1 MDKEG
6 EGEEEIV
13 EKMDER
19 ELKEERERKEIKSK
33 KEKKSEKEIK
43 SKKEEKGEE
52 DPDLEQ
58 KRKYIDA
65 LNLYYS
71 LKNNYEINKDKIKST
86 IKNREDL
93 SWKEKRAE
101 YLKLKPKCVS
111 CSRPVGTLFNTSI
124 ENDER
129 HLIALCGD
137 RVSPCLLNIN
147 INVGVTYYLE
157 DQIRD
162 DEEEINKYKIPYEI
176 IYSSINKND
185 LLFGYIKSEVAVERF
200 DSIQEKIISTTKL
213 YNYTLEIYQN
223 ITDNFKKKEEIENLQ
238 VEIYRDINHLQHI
251 IHEYEMSQNTQFCK
265 DALDLYIETLI
276 PKIIQKNHKMFAS
289 VFVDYDEDEKKFN
302 FIQKKF
308 SIEDLEANMSK
319 DGETVI
325 SLKQGIETV
334 KKSKLKPNPSIG
346 PAIPELGKKIKMK
359 IPKIKK
365 IKKQLVFE
373 EEEKAKLDDD
383 EEEQIGGNKYNFDE
397 DLDEKLDL
405 DLNEDKDLD
414 EDDDEEDYKPRI
426 TIHY

>member
-1 MDKEG
+1 MDKGGDE
-6 EGEEEIV
+6 EKEEIV

-19 ELKEERERKEIKSK
+19 ELEEERERKEIKSK
-33 KEKKSEKEIK
+33 KEKKS
-43 SKKEEKGEE
+43 KKEEKGDGE

-162 DEEEINKYKIPYEI
+162 DEEEINKYKKEI
-176 IYSSINKND
+176 IIDKND

-238 VEIYRDINHLQHI
+238 VEIYRDVNHFQHI
-251 IHEYEMSQNTQFCK
+251 IHQYEMSQNTQLCK

-397 DLDEKLDL
+397 DLDENLDL
-405 DLNEDKDLD
+405 DLDEDKDLYKDLDEEDGD
-414 EDDDEEDYKPRI
+414 EDDYKPRI